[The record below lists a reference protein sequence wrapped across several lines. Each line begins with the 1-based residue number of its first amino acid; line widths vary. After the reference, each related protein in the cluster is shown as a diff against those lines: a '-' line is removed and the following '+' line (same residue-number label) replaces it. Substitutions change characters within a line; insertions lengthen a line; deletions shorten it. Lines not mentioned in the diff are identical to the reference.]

1 MIPTAHRITSISTC
15 LLAGIFLAFALPGCK
30 KAEKGSTDAT
40 KAPAA
45 SVAGLESV
53 EQRVSYGIGYNM
65 GSNMARQGGFKPDL
79 AALKLGIEDGL
90 GGAKT
95 RCNEADIEAAFAAM
109 QQRMTAAT
117 AEEST
122 RQLAMGAAFLEKNK
136 TRAGVKVTT
145 SGLQYEVMKQG
156 TGPKAKA
163 TDTVV
168 VRYHGTLVDGTVFDS
183 SVERGDTAEFAVTG
197 VIQGWIEALQ
207 LMAAGDKF
215 KLFIPAALGYGPRAA
230 GKIPANSVLIFEVD
244 LVQIK

>member
-1 MIPTAHRITSISTC
+1 MTLSAKHHFSIIAGLMASA
-15 LLAGIFLAFALPGCK
+15 LLTLALPGCK
-30 KAEKGSTDAT
+30 KAD
-40 KAPAA
+40 KASPAPKS

-65 GSNMARQGGFKPDL
+65 GSGIARQGGFTPDQ
-79 AALKLGIEDGL
+79 AAIKLGIEDGL
-90 GGAKT
+90 AGAKT
-95 RCNEADIEAAFAAM
+95 RCNEADIEAAFATM
-109 QQRMTAAT
+109 QQRMAAAV
-117 AEEST
+117 AESST
-122 RQLAMGAAFLEKNK
+122 KQLAVAAAFLEKNK
-136 TRAGVKVTT
+136 SRTGVTVTA
-145 SGLQYEVMKQG
+145 SGLQYEVLKHG

-197 VIQGWIEALQ
+197 VIQGWVEALQ

-215 KLFIPAALGYGPRAA
+215 KLYIPPALGYGPRAT
-230 GKIPANSVLIFEVD
+230 GKIPANSALIFEVE